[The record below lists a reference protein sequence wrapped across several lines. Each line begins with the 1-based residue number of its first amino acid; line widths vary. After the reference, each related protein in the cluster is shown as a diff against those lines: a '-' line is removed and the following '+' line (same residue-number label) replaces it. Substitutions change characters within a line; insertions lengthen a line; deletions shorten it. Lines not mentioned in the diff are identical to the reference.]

1 MYFVMKENITS
12 YTFYVRL
19 LSSGAVVT
27 QTNNISYFIQQFS
40 FRHLDFSG
48 LLYITHLVKSNIL
61 PHLVNNIKANK
72 VILLNISEKIN
83 IFRK

>member
-40 FRHLDFSG
+40 FRHLDFNG